1 MRDRRSALDTEPI
14 PRLDTRVNGIR
25 YGEVSK
31 YKSGNEPDSSEPDS
45 RWKVGAAVRFSL
57 TAGRAAN
64 SGLEPRHFL
73 NLFRKLER
81 AASCI
86 TRHLLLVFGRSK

>member
-1 MRDRRSALDTEPI
+1 MEVETVARR
-14 PRLDTRVNGIR
+14 
-25 YGEVSK
+25 
-31 YKSGNEPDSSEPDS
+31 
-45 RWKVGAAVRFSL
+45 SL
-57 TAGRAAN
+57 TAWRAAY

-86 TRHLLLVFGRSK
+86 TRHLLLVFGDSK